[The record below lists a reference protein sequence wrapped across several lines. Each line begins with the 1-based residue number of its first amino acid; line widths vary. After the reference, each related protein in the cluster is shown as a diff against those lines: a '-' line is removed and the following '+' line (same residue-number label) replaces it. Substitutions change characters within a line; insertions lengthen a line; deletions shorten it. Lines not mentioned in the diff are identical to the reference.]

1 MNKKQYVITNGHKYI
16 KQDAN
21 GKYQLTT
28 NIAIADNWSN
38 KKTAESILRNSV
50 PQGMRY
56 SLYVAELKDGML
68 IGQETL
74 SEKQIVDCR
83 ERVSVSE
90 DKTYELSK
98 YSFDDD
104 KAVQDMI
111 KGFKEVQEV
120 LSKYGS
126 TYEHQK
132 LEDKTMAMNWI
143 VEDIKHYHGK
153 KALNARDGF
162 KLNKLED
169 KAIIKR
175 ISVKNQLEISR
186 ALGKYRSIIF
196 DAINEICSIIED
208 VKGQKYKPRML
219 FDLFENDNLDI
230 EF

>member
-1 MNKKQYVITNGHKYI
+1 MSKKQYVITNGNKYI
-16 KQDAN
+16 RQDVN
-21 GKYQLTT
+21 GKYSLTT
-28 NIAIADNWSN
+28 NLVIADNWNN
-38 KKTAESILRNSV
+38 KKTAESILYNSI
-50 PQGMRY
+50 PRGMRY
-56 SLYVAELKDGML
+56 RLFVAELKDGKI
-68 IGQETL
+68 IGQETI
-74 SEKQIVDCR
+74 SEKQVVDCR
-83 ERVSVSE
+83 ERVINPE

-98 YSFDDD
+98 YSFDEDEV
-104 KAVQDMI
+104 VQDMI
-111 KGFKEVQEV
+111 KGFKEVQDV
-120 LSKYGS
+120 LSKYGN

-186 ALGKYRSIIF
+186 SLLKYRDVIL
-196 DAINEICSIIED
+196 DAINEICTTIED
-208 VKGQKYKPRML
+208 VKNQRYKPRML